1 MLTTLRV
8 HDYRSDTLPLLTEG
22 ALPLVAGL
30 AADPALDVCFP
41 TRHWDGGPHL
51 ALHLGHAA
59 PAADVLAR
67 ARRRLSAA
75 AGHGRAWTPEEY
87 ARRAGA
93 LARAE
98 GVAVRHELP
107 HPHGSVLVSTDAVVP
122 GPVQVVRHRFLTA
135 LARELAGLLPADPAA
150 ARSRAPGTALRWMA
164 ALAASYP
171 GGARFGSLSFRSHTE
186 AFLASRT
193 DGEELRAR
201 FAAAAQ
207 RYAPQTG
214 QLVDSALYRPEELPG
229 YAACATALAEL
240 LDPRLHGD
248 LEDVLGGRVGPAEAD
263 PHAGGPDA
271 GGPDAGRPDAGRPDA
286 GRPDAGRPDAGR
298 PDAGR
303 PDAGRPDAGRPDAGR
318 PDTDS
323 APSAFHRRLA
333 ELGFGERTPPA
344 FQAYRVLVNWLYEA
358 LQWLGVTPINRYLYC
373 HCLAHAV
380 DERLGETW
388 QDRLTARPS

>member
-51 ALHLGHAA
+51 ALHLGYAA
-59 PAADVLAR
+59 PAADVLAQ
-67 ARRRLSAA
+67 ARRRLAAA
-75 AGHGRAWTPEEY
+75 AGHGCAWTPEEY

-107 HPHGSVLVSTDAVVP
+107 HPHGSVLVSADTVVP
-122 GPVQVVRHRFLTA
+122 GPVQAVRHRFLTA

-164 ALAASYP
+164 ALAAAYP
-171 GGARFGSLSFRSHTE
+171 GGARFGSLSFRSHAE
-186 AFLASRT
+186 AFLASRPG
-193 DGEELRAR
+193 GEELRAR
-201 FAAAAQ
+201 FASAAE

-214 QLVDSALYRPEELPG
+214 QLVDSALHRPEELPG

-240 LDPRLHGD
+240 RDPRLHGD
-248 LEDVLGGRVGPAEAD
+248 LEEALAGPA
-263 PHAGGPDA
+263 GPDA
-271 GGPDAGRPDAGRPDA
+271 GGPDAAG
-286 GRPDAGRPDAGR
+286 
-298 PDAGR
+298 
-303 PDAGRPDAGRPDAGR
+303 
-318 PDTDS
+318 PDTHGV
-323 APSAFHRRLA
+323 PSAFHRRLA

-380 DERLGETW
+380 DERLGEPW

>member
-67 ARRRLSAA
+67 ARRRLAAA

-98 GVAVRHELP
+98 GVAVGHQLP
-107 HPHGSVLVSTDAVVP
+107 HPHGSVLVSTDTVVP
-122 GPVQVVRHRFLTA
+122 GPVQAVRHRFLTA

-248 LEDVLGGRVGPAEAD
+248 LEEVLGGRVGPAGAD
-263 PHAGGPDA
+263 PHAAGPDA
-271 GGPDAGRPDAGRPDA
+271 GGPHAGGPH
-286 GRPDAGRPDAGR
+286 
-298 PDAGR
+298 
-303 PDAGRPDAGRPDAGR
+303 AGR

>member
-8 HDYRSDTLPLLTEG
+8 HDYRPDTLPLLTEG
-22 ALPLVAGL
+22 ALPLIAGL

-51 ALHLGHAA
+51 ALHLGYAA
-59 PAADVLAR
+59 PAADVLER
-67 ARRRLSAA
+67 ARRRLAAA
-75 AGHGRAWTPEEY
+75 AGHGSAWTPEEY

-98 GVAVRHELP
+98 GVAVRHGLP
-107 HPHGSVLVSTDAVVP
+107 HPHGSVPVSTDTAVP
-122 GPVQVVRHRFLTA
+122 GPVEAVRHRFLTA

-150 ARSRAPGTALRWMA
+150 ARAGAPGTALRWMA
-164 ALAASYP
+164 ALAAAYP
-171 GGARFGSLSFRSHTE
+171 GGARFGSLSFRSHAE
-186 AFLASRT
+186 AFLASRPE
-193 DGEELRAR
+193 GEELRAR
-201 FAAAAQ
+201 FAAAAE

-214 QLVDSALYRPEELPG
+214 RLVDLALHRPEELPG

-240 LDPRLHGD
+240 RDPRLHGE
-248 LEDVLGGRVGPAEAD
+248 LEDVLGGPAGSGWTGRAGAGPD
-263 PHAGGPDA
+263 AGGPDA
-271 GGPDAGRPDAGRPDA
+271 GGPDTGGPDTGGPGAGGPDSRGPDAG
-286 GRPDAGRPDAGR
+286 G
-298 PDAGR
+298 
-303 PDAGRPDAGRPDAGR
+303 
-318 PDTDS
+318 